1 MVCFYCSFI
10 YSVFNINYKNNFLG
24 ILLIIAVFYFYGVH
38 NDSSSHEWITK
49 FLKKHLYFI
58 LSFLSGFFIVYGV
71 LISSVISHILENKW
85 FVYLGRLSFSIYI
98 IHMPVIILMI
108 CLTREFA
115 NDSVVSMLA
124 VSAASIFFSIVLAR
138 FVVPVDDFSIS
149 FSKAVYNK
157 ITRLGRFR
165 KTS

>member
-1 MVCFYCSFI
+1 
-10 YSVFNINYKNNFLG
+10 
-24 ILLIIAVFYFYGVH
+24 
-38 NDSSSHEWITK
+38 
-49 FLKKHLYFI
+49 
-58 LSFLSGFFIVYGV
+58 
-71 LISSVISHILENKW
+71 
-85 FVYLGRLSFSIYI
+85 
-98 IHMPVIILMI
+98 MPVIILTI
-108 CLTREFA
+108 YLTRDFA